1 MTKIEKVIELLKI
14 ISDDISGISTIFNND
29 RFKESKKQD
38 LKSLVNEV
46 SDMLIEVDTL
56 LIEADKR
63 DVKNNIEDLN
73 EEFKTLVD
81 AVSVM
86 LVSYADSKHS
96 ITYEKEYK
104 KLLEELSE
112 LEESKLTLE
121 KKTGIHIYKIKPTLE
136 KGRRL
141 MVENLQ
147 VFLKD
152 LKTTKR
158 KYQKF

>member
-14 ISDDISGISTIFNND
+14 ISDDISGISTIFNSNKL
-29 RFKESKKQD
+29 KENKKQE
-38 LKSLVNEV
+38 LNNLVNEV
-46 SDMLIEVDTL
+46 SDMLIEVDIL

-81 AVSVM
+81 AISVM
-86 LVSYADSKHS
+86 LASYADSKHS
-96 ITYEKEYK
+96 ITYEKAYE
-104 KLLEELSE
+104 KLLEELAD
-112 LEESKLTLE
+112 LEESKLILE

-136 KGRRL
+136 KGRKL
-141 MVENLQ
+141 MVESLQ

-152 LKTTKR
+152 LKTIKR